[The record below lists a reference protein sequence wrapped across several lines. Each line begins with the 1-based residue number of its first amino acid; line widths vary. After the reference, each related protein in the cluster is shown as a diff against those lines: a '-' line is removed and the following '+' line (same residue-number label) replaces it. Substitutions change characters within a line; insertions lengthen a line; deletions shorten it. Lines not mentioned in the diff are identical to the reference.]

1 MAMISKN
8 WASGS
13 AEFQRP
19 QNAQSMVMATLLAH
33 IKLIILAALGFV
45 VLYTFADAPYVAI
58 LMLDILFCTYLVSL
72 FKTKYKYI
80 FFLHPLI
87 LFVSSQLFTTPFLQA
102 GDAEAYG
109 GVVASYL
116 NTKDL
121 TFDVIDLLSTYST
134 LEFFKYASLGV
145 VPTYAVPEFFFI
157 NPEDGVYYV
166 WQGTFHVFLC
176 ALVVTLA
183 RTWRV
188 LDDKYLFSMALFAVV
203 SPTFFELGSA
213 PTRHLVTFFG
223 IFLLCVTHLAVVQR
237 LTVTR
242 AIWFAVAVMLVLIS
256 KAPLLLPY
264 MIFVAI
270 DMFFIRRI
278 KLNAKSALLVGVLV
292 LGALLMG
299 AYLFETTLAYEEIA
313 KEGAAT
319 FSGLTQL
326 PIIGWVVKYVY
337 ALLAPFPWSEAPLFI
352 ATNYAG
358 NGLLFFM
365 HTLSSL
371 TGLYLFLVVIL
382 KWRAILAS
390 DTELKQMVAFGLIM
404 SLSILKGSTGFHGY
418 LSIYFPMFAPLLAIR
433 RFQINP
439 LLPIGVVVFLET
451 IVLVGK

>member
-1 MAMISKN
+1 M
-8 WASGS
+8 ASGS
-13 AEFQRP
+13 AELQRP
-19 QNAQSMVMATLLAH
+19 RNVRAMAVATLLAH

-45 VLYTFADAPYVAI
+45 VLFIFADAPYAAI
-58 LMLDILFCTYLVSL
+58 LMLDILLCTYLVSL
-72 FKTKYKYI
+72 FKSKYRYI

-87 LFVSSQLFTTPFLQA
+87 LFISSQLFSTPFLQA
-102 GDAEAYG
+102 GDGEAYR

-116 NTKDL
+116 NTRDL
-121 TFDVIDLLSTYST
+121 TFNISGLFSDFST
-134 LEFFKYASLGV
+134 LDFFKYTSLGV
-145 VPTYAVPEFFFI
+145 VPTFAVPEFFF
-157 NPEDGVYYV
+157 NKPADGVYYV

-188 LDDKYLFSMALFAVV
+188 LDGKYLYSMALFAVV
-203 SPTFFELGSA
+203 SPTFFELGTA
-213 PTRHLVTFFG
+213 PTRHLVTFVG
-223 IFLLCVTHLAVVQR
+223 VFLLFITHLAVVQR

-242 AIWFAVAVMLVLIS
+242 AMWFAVAVMLVLIS
-256 KAPLLLPY
+256 KAPLLAPY
-264 MIFVAI
+264 MIFVTV
-270 DMFFIRRI
+270 DLFFIRRI
-278 KLNAKSALLVGVLV
+278 KLNAKGALFVGLLA

-299 AYLFETTLAYEEIA
+299 PYLYDTTLAYEQTG

-326 PIIGWVVKYVY
+326 PIIGWIVKYIY
-337 ALLAPFPWSEAPLFI
+337 ALLAPFPWSEAPTYI
-352 ATNYAG
+352 ATIYAG

-371 TGLYLFLVVIL
+371 TGLYLFSVVIM

-418 LSIYFPMFAPLLAIR
+418 LSIYFPLLAPLLAIR

-439 LLPIGVVVFLET
+439 LLPIGFVVFLEMFM
-451 IVLVGK
+451 LVGK